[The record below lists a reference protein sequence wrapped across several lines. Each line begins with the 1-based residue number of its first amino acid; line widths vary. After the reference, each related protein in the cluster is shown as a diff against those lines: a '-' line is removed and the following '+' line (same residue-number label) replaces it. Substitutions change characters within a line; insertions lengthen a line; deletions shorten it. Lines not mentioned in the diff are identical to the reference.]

1 MVKIGV
7 EKTGVGGFPMMVR
20 SAQTSF
26 EWLNYAYK
34 NDPPLS
40 AKLKSLHG
48 VPILFI
54 GAADDPEL
62 AAITRE
68 MFLKAGEP
76 REMAIVAH
84 GNFVNLPDDEKRT
97 YENRVVTFFLA
108 RLPTSNGEP
117 VPIRPAAPKPVA
129 PKSTPVSPV
138 AH

>member
-1 MVKIGV
+1 VK
-7 EKTGVGGFPMMVR
+7 

-40 AKLKSLHG
+40 AKLKSLSGSG
-48 VPILFI
+48 VPIMFI
-54 GAADDPEL
+54 EAADDPEL

-76 REMAIVAH
+76 REMAIIAY
-84 GNFVNLPDDEKRT
+84 G
-97 YENRVVTFFLA
+97 NRVVTFFLT

-117 VPIRPAAPKPVA
+117 IPVKPAAPKVVA
-129 PKSTPVSPV
+129 PRSAPVLPT

>member
-1 MVKIGV
+1 
-7 EKTGVGGFPMMVR
+7 MVR

-40 AKLKSLHG
+40 AKLKRLSD

-76 REMAIVAH
+76 REQAIVAH
-84 GNFVNLPDDEKRT
+84 GNFVNLPDDEKRM
-97 YENRVVTFFLA
+97 YENRVVTFFLT
-108 RLPTSNGEP
+108 RLPITSVEP
-117 VPIRPAAPKPVA
+117 VPVKPAPKAVA
-129 PKSTPVSPV
+129 PKSAPVSPV